1 LGIPGD
7 SVTAVMLGALMM
19 QGLTPGPDL
28 FQTQGK
34 LMYTIMVGMIFV
46 NIFMLIQ
53 GKLFL
58 KAFVNVVRIPTN
70 LLSPILIILCVV
82 GGFSVNNS
90 VFDVFLMLGFAFLGY
105 FVTKFKIPVVP
116 MLLAIILGPMAEE
129 NLRKSLILSNG
140 NWSIFIKKPVS
151 AVFLVFTLAAVV
163 FPVVMNIRR
172 ARREGSAFN
181 TQKG

>member
-1 LGIPGD
+1 
-7 SVTAVMLGALMM
+7 
-19 QGLTPGPDL
+19 
-28 FQTQGK
+28 
-34 LMYTIMVGMIFV
+34 MYTIMVGLIFV
-46 NIFMLIQ
+46 NLFMLLQ

-58 KAFVNVVRIPTN
+58 KAFVNVVKIPTN

-105 FVTKFKIPVVP
+105 FVSKFKIPVVP

-140 NWSIFIKKPVS
+140 DWSIFIKKPVS
-151 AVFLVFTLAAVV
+151 AVFLVFTLIAVI
-163 FPVVMNIRR
+163 FPVVMNFVR
-172 ARREGSAFN
+172 AKRASDR
-181 TQKG
+181 KR